1 MSRSPALIA
10 GAHRGRAAAVVVG
23 AVAVLLALGAVVHGD
38 TVGTGFDRSV
48 DGWFSAHV
56 GFGTALW
63 FADLGSEAV
72 VSLLMVAA
80 VFACAALGT
89 VRGAVLAVA
98 GPLLAA
104 GLTEFVLK
112 PVVDRRM
119 FGYYAY
125 PSGHT
130 AGFGS
135 VMLVVVIV
143 LLGPARGV
151 IRTRVRRGVI
161 TAALVLALCCMLG
174 LIAAQFHYTTDV
186 IGGLCLVVASVLAV
200 ALVIDAVGDRFVRL
214 RSAHMN
220 RADLVRR

>member
-10 GAHRGRAAAVVVG
+10 GVHRGRAVAVAVVAVG
-23 AVAVLLALGAVVHGD
+23 VLLALAVIVQGE

-72 VSLLMVAA
+72 VSLLMAAA
-80 VFACAALGT
+80 VFACVALGSA
-89 VRGAVLAVA
+89 RGAVLAVV

-112 PVVDRRM
+112 PIVDRRM
-119 FGYYAY
+119 YGYYAF

-135 VMLVVVIV
+135 IMLVVVIV
-143 LLGPARGV
+143 LLGPAHGV
-151 IRTRVRRGVI
+151 IRTPVRRGMI
-161 TAALVLALCCMLG
+161 TAALVLAVCCMLG
-174 LIAAQFHYTTDV
+174 LIAARFHYATDV
-186 IGGLCLVVASVLAV
+186 VGGLSLVLASVITA
-200 ALVIDAVGDRFVRL
+200 ALVIDAVGDW
-214 RSAHMN
+214 
-220 RADLVRR
+220 LVRR